1 MGTVR
6 PGTTLSGAT
15 APAQVAVAPRR
26 RLRVRRSDWGK
37 YLFCYAMLAPVVAI
51 FAYLRIIPIVQTFEI
66 SFYKWDMTQPVKPF
80 IGADNYVGML
90 TDERFLS
97 ALRNTTIFSF
107 ATVLGSVAL
116 ALPVAVLLAG
126 RVRFTP
132 LYQAIF
138 FLPVITPMV
147 PMSVAWKWIYDPT
160 HGILNYLLSLVGVA
174 PIGWL
179 VYPETALWA
188 IIAMSIWK
196 VVGYNMVI
204 LLVGIKNIPTVYF
217 EAARIDGAA
226 GWALFRAITL
236 PLLRPILLV
245 VFVTSTINAYN
256 VFTQVYVMT
265 LGSQA
270 APGNALRVLVYE
282 IYQNGFQF
290 FRMGYASAEAVV
302 LTVIVFALTLFQFW
316 VMRRQQALA

>member
-1 MGTVR
+1 MAAPSPGVAALSTPGR
-6 PGTTLSGAT
+6 PAARS
-15 APAQVAVAPRR
+15 R
-26 RLRVRRSDWGK
+26 RLHGVKRSQLSRF
-37 YLFCYAMLAPVVAI
+37 LFCYAMLAPVLAL
-51 FAYLRIIPIVQTFEI
+51 FAYLRIIPIVQTFI
-66 SFYKWDMTQPVKPF
+66 MSLYKWDLTQPIHPF
-80 IGADNYVGML
+80 IGADNYTALVS
-90 TDERFLS
+90 DERFFQ
-97 ALRNTTIFSF
+97 ALRNTTLFSF
-107 ATVLGSVAL
+107 ATVIGSVAL
-116 ALPVAVLLAG
+116 ALPIAVLLAG
-126 RVRFTP
+126 KVRFTS

-160 HGILNYLLSLVGVA
+160 HGILNYLLGLVGIGPV
-174 PIGWL
+174 GWL
-179 VYPETALWA
+179 VYPELALWA

-204 LLVGIKNIPTVYF
+204 LLVGIKNIPVTYY
-217 EAARIDGAA
+217 EAGRIDGAD
-226 GWALFRAITL
+226 GFALFRYLTL

-302 LTVIVFALTLFQFW
+302 LTVIVFVLTLFQFW
-316 VMRRQQALA
+316 LMRRQQALT

>member
-6 PGTTLSGAT
+6 PGPALSGAT

-26 RLRVRRSDWGK
+26 RLRVRRSDWER
-37 YLFCYAMLAPVVAI
+37 YLFCYAMLAPVMAI

-204 LLVGIKNIPTVYF
+204 LLVGIKNIPAVYF

-270 APGNALRVLVYE
+270 APGNVLHVLVYE

>member
-1 MGTVR
+1 MSSTRESALPPRGR
-6 PGTTLSGAT
+6 PAAAG
-15 APAQVAVAPRR
+15 R
-26 RLRVRRSDWGK
+26 RLLGVRRSELST
-37 YLFCYAMLAPVVAI
+37 YLFCYLMLAPVLAV
-51 FAYLRIIPIVQTFEI
+51 FAYLRFVPIVQTFVI
-66 SFYKWDMTQPVKPF
+66 SFYKWDLTQPIKPF
-80 IGADNYVGML
+80 IGLDNYAGML
-90 TDERFLS
+90 SDERFFT
-97 ALRNTTIFSF
+97 ALRNTTVFSF

-116 ALPVAVLLAG
+116 ALPIAVLLAG

-160 HGILNYLLSLVGVA
+160 HGILNYLLSLVGVS
-174 PIGWL
+174 PVGWL

-188 IIAMSIWK
+188 IVGMSIWK
-196 VVGYNMVI
+196 VIGYNMVI
-204 LLVGIKNIPTVYF
+204 LLVGIKNIPAVYY
-217 EAARIDGAA
+217 EAARIDGA
-226 GWALFRAITL
+226 GGFALFRAITL

-290 FRMGYASAEAVV
+290 FRMGYASSEAVV

>member
-1 MGTVR
+1 MRETALST
-6 PGTTLSGAT
+6 PGGHASTG
-15 APAQVAVAPRR
+15 R
-26 RLRVRRSDWGK
+26 RLLGVRRSQLGR
-37 YLFCYAMLAPVVAI
+37 YAFCYAMLAPVLAVY
-51 FAYLRIIPIVQTFEI
+51 AYLRIIPILQTFVI
-66 SFYKWDMTQPVKPF
+66 SFYKWDMTQPIKPF
-80 IGADNYVGML
+80 IGLDNYSSML
-90 TDERFLS
+90 SDERFLT
-97 ALRNTTIFSF
+97 AIKNTTVFSF
-107 ATVLGSVAL
+107 ATVFGSVLL

-126 RVRFTP
+126 RIRFTP

-147 PMSVAWKWIYDPT
+147 PMSVAWKWIYDPA
-160 HGILNYLLSLVGVA
+160 HGILNYLLSLVGIS

-188 IIAMSIWK
+188 IIVMSIWK

-204 LLVGIKNIPTVYF
+204 LLVGIKNIPTVYY
-217 EAARIDGAA
+217 EAARIDGAG
-226 GWALFRAITL
+226 GWGLFRGITL

-290 FRMGYASAEAVV
+290 FRMGYASSEAVV
-302 LTVIVFALTLFQFW
+302 LTLIVFALTLFQFW
-316 VMRRQQALA
+316 VMRREQALT